1 MIWMI
6 EGARK
11 GQNWISEEHRLPDS
25 FTLETAAQW
34 VGDHPDLIGSV
45 FDLPLDRIPEVER
58 LLGIAVDP
66 ENRDYFLVA
75 RVEPADSVG
84 PE

>member
-6 EGARK
+6 EGSLK
-11 GQNWISEEHRLPDS
+11 GQYWISEEHRLPDS

-34 VGDHPDLIGSV
+34 VGNHPDLIGSV
-45 FDLPLDRIPEVER
+45 FDVPPERVPEVER
-58 LLGIAVDP
+58 LLGIAADP

-75 RVEPADSVG
+75 RAEPEC
-84 PE
+84 PTRR